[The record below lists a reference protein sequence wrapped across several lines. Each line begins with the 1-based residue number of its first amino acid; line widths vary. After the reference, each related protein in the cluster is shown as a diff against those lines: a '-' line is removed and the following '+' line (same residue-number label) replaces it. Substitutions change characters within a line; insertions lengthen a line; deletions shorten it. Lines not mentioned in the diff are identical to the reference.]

1 MQAKLITFMKL
12 NIPEDFLVISVL
24 VTCSSLV
31 STWSRLVP
39 AQKPTPIAQ
48 PWRSKS
54 VTFLQTNQ
62 FGKKNQNYFC
72 EIKETLALTRG
83 QILIQVSFSYV
94 QKHFLGYFFLYSLWS
109 IQTSS
114 CRQN

>member
-1 MQAKLITFMKL
+1 MEAKLITFMKL

-54 VTFLQTNQ
+54 LTVLQTKLIW
-62 FGKKNQNYFC
+62 KKNRR
-72 EIKETLALTRG
+72 KLT
-83 QILIQVSFSYV
+83 SAKKK
-94 QKHFLGYFFLYSLWS
+94 KH
-109 IQTSS
+109 
-114 CRQN
+114 

>member
-1 MQAKLITFMKL
+1 MEAKLITFMKL

-54 VTFLQTNQ
+54 LTFLQTKLIW
-62 FGKKNQNYFC
+62 KKNQIIFAKKRN
-72 EIKETLALTRG
+72 TSTNPGSNLSP
-83 QILIQVSFSYV
+83 SF
-94 QKHFLGYFFLYSLWS
+94 FFLRSKVFSL
-109 IQTSS
+109 IIFL
-114 CRQN
+114 

>member
-1 MQAKLITFMKL
+1 MEAKLITFMKL

-24 VTCSSLV
+24 ATCSSLV

-54 VTFLQTNQ
+54 VTFLQTKSIW
-62 FGKKNQNYFC
+62 KKNQNYFC
-72 EIKETLALTRG
+72 EKKKKETLVLTQG
-83 QILIQVSFSYV
+83 QNLIQVSFSYV
-94 QKHFLGYFFLYSLWS
+94 QKHFLG
-109 IQTSS
+109 
-114 CRQN
+114 

>member
-1 MQAKLITFMKL
+1 MEAKLITFMKL

-24 VTCSSLV
+24 ATCSSLV

-54 VTFLQTNQ
+54 LTSLQTKLIW
-62 FGKKNQNYFC
+62 KKNQNYFC
-72 EIKETLALTRG
+72 EKKKE
-83 QILIQVSFSYV
+83 
-94 QKHFLGYFFLYSLWS
+94 KH
-109 IQTSS
+109 
-114 CRQN
+114 